1 MGKHHAGK
9 HIKIFTCGM
18 YISSFSRNL
27 AKENKKQLNKEG
39 VKQTKNSL
47 CPGIKTEGRKN
58 VAPMMGCFSF
68 LLSSLLRAIDH
79 HLTGFFERL
88 LMV

>member
-27 AKENKKQLNKEG
+27 AKENKKQLNKEE

-47 CPGIKTEGRKN
+47 CPGIKTGRKKECCPN
-58 VAPMMGCFSF
+58 DG
-68 LLSSLLRAIDH
+68 L
-79 HLTGFFERL
+79 FFVPVKQPFTCNRSPL
-88 LMV
+88 NKLF